1 MATSFPANLDVLVN
15 PQPLDSVEVVPHAKQ
30 HADANDAIEALEQK
44 VGADNS
50 SNPNSLDYKVRSLEN
65 NYLNVDAIEDLAAG
79 LITSGSHTNITV
91 SYDDNARKI
100 NLTGTYDNQ
109 EAVSA
114 VANALTAGSGITKT
128 YNQNPPNYLGNYD
141 NGYSYALN
149 DVSVGSSAKPP
160 PPPPSP

>member
-65 NYLNVDAIEDLAAG
+65 NFFMEKSRIG
-79 LITSGSHTNITV
+79 NIKNFH
-91 SYDDNARKI
+91 SFY
-100 NLTGTYDNQ
+100 NLCIFWYESNRQ
-109 EAVSA
+109 LLE
-114 VANALTAGSGITKT
+114 
-128 YNQNPPNYLGNYD
+128 
-141 NGYSYALN
+141 
-149 DVSVGSSAKPP
+149 
-160 PPPPSP
+160 